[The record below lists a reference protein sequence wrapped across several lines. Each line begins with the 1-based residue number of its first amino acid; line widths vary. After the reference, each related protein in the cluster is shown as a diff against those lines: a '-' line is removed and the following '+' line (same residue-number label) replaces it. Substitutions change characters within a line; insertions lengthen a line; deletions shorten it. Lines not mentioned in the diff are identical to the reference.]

1 VPDLFAGDAVSVE
14 EQEAGLNLTEWLTQ
28 HPPSEIERIIT
39 TTVQYARGDL
49 GFSRVGAVGYC
60 FGGKYVS
67 RYLAAGRGIDAGFVA
82 HPSNLLEDEIRAVAG
97 PLSIAAGSEFPFYL
111 HHARLGL
118 PGQESR
124 GPVELTLCHSARCV
138 V

>member
-1 VPDLFAGDAVSVE
+1 VPDLFAGDAISVE
-14 EQEAGLNLTEWLTQ
+14 EQEAGLNLTEWFTQ

-39 TTVQYARGDL
+39 TTVDYARSEL

-118 PGQESR
+118 QGQESR